1 MTFMNS
7 VASSIRWVLKGKS
20 GTAATLQTLMA
31 RLFIIAINVATGVI
45 TARSLGANGR
55 GELAAMTLWPQ
66 FLAYTLTL
74 GLPSAVIYNFKRHP
88 EAESSLFS
96 ATLLLSSGLGVVASL
111 VGVVFMPQ
119 WLSQY
124 SPMVI
129 QIAQGFMVT
138 APLALWSLTLTAML
152 EARGEFAIANHTR
165 YLLPL
170 STLLLLAGLAA
181 FRWLTPLSGG
191 LAYILPS
198 IPVTLYLVYCLWR
211 RLHPTWQAIGQSCH
225 RLLSYGIRSYGVDL
239 MGTLSQQIGQVLVVG
254 LLSPTS
260 MGMYTVALS
269 LSRMLNVF
277 QSSIVTV
284 LLPKA
289 AARPIPEVI
298 ALTGRAARVSMTFTL
313 MIAGA
318 VMLLGPFLLHLLY
331 GNEFI
336 GAVQVLRILV
346 IEVVLSSTVWVLAQ
360 AFMAAG
366 RPGIVTLLQGV
377 GLGFSVPLMWVLI
390 PPYGLEGAGFAL
402 LISTIARLLFIL
414 INFPMVLKV
423 PPPSLIM
430 TRQDYALMRSTL
442 AKKL

>member
-1 MTFMNS
+1 MNS

-74 GLPSAVIYNFKRHP
+74 GLPSAVIYNFKRYP

-111 VGVVFMPQ
+111 VGVAFMPQ

-124 SPMVI
+124 SPTVI

-152 EARGEFAIANHTR
+152 EAQGEFAIANHTR

-170 STLLLLAGLAA
+170 STLVLLAGLAA
-181 FRWLTPLSGG
+181 FHWLTPLSAG

-198 IPVTLYLVYCLWR
+198 IPVTFYLMYCLWQ
-211 RLHPTWQAIGQSCH
+211 RLHPTWQAIGQSCQ
-225 RLLSYGIRSYGVDL
+225 RLLGYGIRSYGVDL

-254 LLSPTS
+254 LLSPAS

-313 MIAGA
+313 LIAGG

-331 GNEFI
+331 GNEFV

-377 GLGFSVPLMWVLI
+377 GLGLSIPLMLVLI
-390 PPYGLEGAGFAL
+390 PPYGLEGAGIAL
-402 LISTIARLLFIL
+402 LISTIARLIFIL
-414 INFPMVLKV
+414 LNFPMVLKV

-430 TRQDYALMRSTL
+430 TQQDYALMRSML
-442 AKKL
+442 GRR